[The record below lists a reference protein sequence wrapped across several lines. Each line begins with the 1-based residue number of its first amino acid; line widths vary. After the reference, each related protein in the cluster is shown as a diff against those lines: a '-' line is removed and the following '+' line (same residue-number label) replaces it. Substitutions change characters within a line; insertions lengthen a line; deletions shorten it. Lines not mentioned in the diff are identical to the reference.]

1 MSDKQGAL
9 GDCGEDVRLV
19 RELYLRACHL
29 GLRHGL
35 HFGLFVAVSRS
46 PISAVE
52 IGESTQSSGPSRR
65 LTHPCLLA
73 FISQTVEPGI
83 VITNMHLSALE

>member
-1 MSDKQGAL
+1 LA
-9 GDCGEDVRLV
+9 

-46 PISAVE
+46 PISTAE
-52 IGESTQSSGPSRR
+52 IVDRR
-65 LTHPCLLA
+65 NPRVHPA
-73 FISQTVEPGI
+73 
-83 VITNMHLSALE
+83 A